1 MSDILL
7 NKYVKFMRGT
17 QAAYDALANKDDNTL
32 YFVYD
37 PANEKVGAL
46 YMGDRVISGG
56 DIVLA
61 SATLKELA
69 DVLADTTKENSFL
82 VQREDGKW
90 DNMAIADVAALI
102 KENME
107 EATVAPAQVFQADL
121 EEEESHEVAI
131 ARVVNGKT
139 LAIGDITIVREVIGI
154 DEDDNSVA
162 KAHTAYVYDGTNW
175 AAMDGN
181 YSARNVFFDE
191 DFTFT
196 KAVGTV
202 SIPSSGST
210 VVDAK
215 GKNLSEFFAS
225 LFAAENTNPTK
236 TEPSVKTLTIGN
248 SGSYEVGSIVNPTY
262 TVEFEDGAYQYGPE
276 PTGVTVSNWLIT
288 SGNGDNISIDVTSN
302 AKQSGD
308 LAAVTIEADTSITYT
323 AKATYSA
330 GVAAKTNLGNDSSV
344 KIAASNKSKSAS
356 ASVKGYRNSFYG
368 TLTNKTTE
376 LTSDEIRKLTA
387 SGKTLADGSSF
398 DVAIPVGTMRT
409 IIAYPATLRDMTQVL
424 DVNDSNANIVSG
436 FGSPLTISVA
446 GKDGYDPVNYKVY
459 IQDRANASTAAN
471 TYKVTI

>member
-1 MSDILL
+1 MSNLL

-17 QAAYDALANKDDNTL
+17 QAAYNALAQKDPNTL
-32 YFVYD
+32 YFITD
-37 PANEKVGAL
+37 GNKGFGAL
-46 YMGDRVISGG
+46 YLGESVISGG
-56 DIVLA
+56 DIVLTSA
-61 SATLKELA
+61 SLKELS
-69 DVLADTTKENSFL
+69 DVIVEATKENSFL
-82 VQREDGKW
+82 VQNADGKW

-102 KENME
+102 KTNMGE
-107 EATVAPAQVFQADL
+107 LVAPAQVFQADL
-121 EEEESHEVAI
+121 AEGETHDAAI
-131 ARVVNGKT
+131 VKAVNGKT
-139 LAIGDITIVREVIGI
+139 LTAGDIAIVKEIIGV

-175 AAMDGN
+175 TAMDGN

-248 SGSYEVGSIVNPTY
+248 SGSYEVGSTVNPTY
-262 TVEFEDGAYQYGPE
+262 TIEFDDGSYQYGPE

-302 AKQSGD
+302 DKQTGN
-308 LAAVTIEADTSITYT
+308 LAAVTVKADTSITYT

-344 KIAASNKSKSAS
+344 KIAASSKSKSAS
-356 ASVKGYRNSFYG
+356 ASIKGYRNSFYG
-368 TLTNKTTE
+368 TLADKTTE
-376 LTSDEIRKLTA
+376 LTSAVIRRLTK
-387 SGKTLADGSSF
+387 SDKTLKAGDTLTI
-398 DVAIPVGTMRT
+398 DVAKDSLRT
-409 IIAYPATLRDMTQVL
+409 ILAVPAGLKPSYVGHREGLNAPLL
-424 DVNDSNANIVSG
+424 DD
-436 FGSPLTISVA
+436 
-446 GKDGYDPVNYKVY
+446 
-459 IQDRANASTAAN
+459 N
-471 TYKVTI
+471 TTKVTVAIDGATAGADTIDYDVYVWTYADPYASLEHYDVTI